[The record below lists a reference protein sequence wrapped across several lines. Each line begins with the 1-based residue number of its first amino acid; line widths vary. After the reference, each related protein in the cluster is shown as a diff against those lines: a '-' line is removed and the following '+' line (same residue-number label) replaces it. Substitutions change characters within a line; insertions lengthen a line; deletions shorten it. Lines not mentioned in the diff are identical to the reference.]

1 VSSLVVNPGWLA
13 VLKAAIAT
21 AGALLLLSSYV
32 AHRAGRLPRARK
44 HRDALLLGLGI
55 AAGLCWWN
63 LGDFRARGYVHLWD
77 TYHYYVGAKYFH
89 EVGYERLYVCAA
101 VADHE
106 DGQLG
111 VDPGRRIRDLA
122 SNRLAPISSTL
133 RDPGQCRR
141 HFSPERWTAFK
152 HDLAWFRG
160 GMAPRDWAAAQ
171 GDHGYNGSPAWR
183 VAGSL
188 LASTAPASTAQIL
201 ALTLIDPLLLL
212 LMWVG
217 VAWAFGWRVMCV
229 ALIYWGTNVPGEFS
243 WQGGAYLRQDW
254 LAASILGI
262 CLLRRGWMG
271 LGGAALTWAPLLR
284 VFPGLLLAGL
294 ILKAIAEAVPPRRWT
309 WSREGRR
316 LVAGVLLALVASLSL
331 SALAAGGPGAWREF
345 AANSIKHAATPL
357 TNHMG
362 LRTVIAFEP
371 STRAS
376 RSAPLGLEA
385 DPFAVWKDARHRV
398 FAERR
403 WIWILLVVGFAALVA
418 LAARGRPPWVAA
430 VLGVGLVPVGVELTC
445 YYYSLLLAYALLWRE
460 DDLTGAGLAALS
472 ALTGVIS
479 ALTTW
484 NDVRYTAM
492 SVVVVIFVV
501 IVTAY
506 YAWRAPRLY

>member
-1 VSSLVVNPGWLA
+1 MSSLVVNPGWLA

-32 AHRAGRLPRARK
+32 AHRSGFLPGARK
-44 HRDALLLGLGI
+44 YRDALLLGLGI

-63 LGDFRARGYVHLWD
+63 LGDFRASGYVHLWD
-77 TYHYYVGAKYFH
+77 TYHYYVGAKYFR
-89 EVGYERLYVCAA
+89 EAGYERLYVCAA

-122 SNRLAPISSTL
+122 SNRLVPISSAL
-133 RDPGQCRR
+133 GDPEQCRR

-152 HDLAWFRG
+152 QDLAWFRG
-160 GMAPRDWAAAQ
+160 RMAPRDWAAAQ
-171 GDHGYNGSPAWR
+171 GDHGYNGSPAWGL
-183 VAGSL
+183 AGSL
-188 LASTAPASTAQIL
+188 LASTAPASTGQIL
-201 ALTLIDPLLLL
+201 ILTLIDPLLLL

-243 WQGGAYLRQDW
+243 WQGGGYLRQDW

-271 LGGAALTWAPLLR
+271 LGGAALTGAALLR

-294 ILKAIAEAVPPRRWT
+294 ILKAIGEAVPPRRWA
-309 WSREGRR
+309 SSPQGRR
-316 LVAGVLLALVASLSL
+316 LVAGVLLALVVALSL
-331 SALAAGGPGAWREF
+331 GALAAGGPGAWREF
-345 AANSIKHAATPL
+345 AANSVKHAATPL

-376 RSAPLGLEA
+376 RSVPLRLDA

-403 WIWILLVVGFAALVA
+403 WIWIALVVGFAALVA

-430 VLGVGLVPVGVELTC
+430 VLGVGLVPVGAELTC

-472 ALTGVIS
+472 ALTAVIS

-492 SVVVVIFVV
+492 SVVVVVFVV
-501 IVTAY
+501 IVTAL